1 MSPGPV
7 VLRKDFDVARFKF
20 QKFHNQHR
28 TPKGVPG
35 SLCVAI
41 YKHPTPLE

>member
-1 MSPGPV
+1 MSPEPV
-7 VLRKDFDVARFKF
+7 VLRKEFDVARFKF

-35 SLCVAI
+35 SLSI
-41 YKHPTPLE
+41 RDL